1 MSDATD
7 ATDDNTG
14 PGRYVSLDLR
24 LRFSHPLGSLR
35 PYFEALEQGR
45 ALGVRCEACARTWF
59 PPRRTCCGHSVADN
73 WTTLAGDNRTEL
85 AGAGTVLS
93 ITSREPL
100 ARELQDYV
108 KQNLAVYKYPRVVE
122 FVDAYPLT
130 SSGKISRR
138 TLRARAAGEAE

>member
-59 PPRRTCCGHSVADN
+59 PPRRTCCARSVA
-73 WTTLAGDNRTEL
+73 DNRTEL